1 MTTLYTRLPDKKA
14 VHVVLIDDDEVDVE
28 AVVRSFRL
36 HGMANPI
43 TTFRN
48 GAEALHAMR
57 GRFGSELGATPF
69 LILLDL
75 NMPMMNGIE
84 FLDAIRGDP
93 GLRRTIVFAL
103 TTSDTDE
110 DKRAAYER
118 HVAGYLVKS
127 HLGVSYSALTQ
138 MLDNYWRIVEFPS
151 VHSSATGSPRPP
163 R

>member
-1 MTTLYTRLPDKKA
+1 MMTQKSRAMDKKS

-36 HGMANPI
+36 HGLYNQMTI
-43 TTFRN
+43 FHN
-48 GAEALHAMR
+48 GAEAIQAMR
-57 GRFGSELGATPF
+57 GRFGRELTEKPF
-69 LILLDL
+69 LVLLDL

-84 FLDAIRGDP
+84 FLDALRSDP
-93 GLRRTIVFAL
+93 YLRRAIVFAL

-127 HLGVSYSALTQ
+127 HLGVSYGALTQ
-138 MLDNYWRIVEFPS
+138 MLDNYWGIVEFP
-151 VHSSATGSPRPP
+151 TT
-163 R
+163 

>member
-1 MTTLYTRLPDKKA
+1 MTIQHSSSTNKQA
-14 VHVVLIDDDEVDVE
+14 VHVVLIDDDEVDIE

-36 HGMANPI
+36 HGFSNPI

-48 GAEALHAMR
+48 GAEALQAMR
-57 GRFGSELGATPF
+57 GRFGRELGTVPF
-69 LILLDL
+69 LVLLDL

-84 FLDAIRGDP
+84 FLDAIRADP

-110 DKRAAYER
+110 AKRAAYER

-127 HLGVSYSALTQ
+127 HLGVAYSALTQ
-138 MLDNYWRIVEFPS
+138 MLDNYWSIVEFPTS
-151 VHSSATGSPRPP
+151 YGAPLG
-163 R
+163 

>member
-1 MTTLYTRLPDKKA
+1 MLTQKSGSTGKQA

-36 HGMANPI
+36 HGLQNQI
-43 TTFRN
+43 TVFRN
-48 GAEALHAMR
+48 GAEAIQALR
-57 GRFGSELGATPF
+57 GRFGRELTESPF
-69 LILLDL
+69 LVLLDL

-84 FLDAIRGDP
+84 FLDVIRSDAT
-93 GLRRTIVFAL
+93 LRRAIVFAL

-127 HLGVSYSALTQ
+127 HMGVAYGALTK
-138 MLDNYWRIVEFPS
+138 MLDNYWRIVEFPTS
-151 VHSSATGSPRPP
+151 YEANVG
-163 R
+163 

>member
-1 MTTLYTRLPDKKA
+1 MLTQKSGAMDKKS

-36 HGMANPI
+36 HGLYNQI

-48 GAEALHAMR
+48 GAEAIQAMR
-57 GRFGSELGATPF
+57 GRFGRELTEKPF
-69 LILLDL
+69 LVLLDL

-84 FLDAIRGDP
+84 FLDALRDDP
-93 GLRRTIVFAL
+93 HLRRAIVFAL

-127 HLGVSYSALTQ
+127 HLGVSYGSLTQ
-138 MLDNYWRIVEFPS
+138 MLANYWSIVEFP
-151 VHSSATGSPRPP
+151 TTWRE
-163 R
+163 

>member
-1 MTTLYTRLPDKKA
+1 

-36 HGMANPI
+36 HGLPNPI
-43 TTFRN
+43 TVFRN
-48 GAEALHAMR
+48 GAEAIQAMR
-57 GRFGSELGATPF
+57 GRFGSELTAAPF
-69 LILLDL
+69 LVLLDL

-84 FLDAIRGDP
+84 FLDAIRSDP
-93 GLRRTIVFAL
+93 NLRRTIVFAL

-110 DKRAAYER
+110 DRSAAYER

-127 HLGVSYSALTQ
+127 QLGVSYQALTQ

-151 VHSSATGSPRPP
+151 FSGPTPG
-163 R
+163 

>member
-1 MTTLYTRLPDKKA
+1 MLIHRGSLLGKQA

-36 HGMANPI
+36 HGLHNPI
-43 TTFRN
+43 TIFRN
-48 GAEALHAMR
+48 GAEALHAMH
-57 GRFGSELGATPF
+57 GRFGRDLAVTPF
-69 LILLDL
+69 LVLLDL

-110 DKRAAYER
+110 DKRAAYDR

-127 HLGVSYSALTQ
+127 HLGVSYSALAQ
-138 MLDNYWRIVEFPS
+138 MLDNYWRIVEFPTS
-151 VHSSATGSPRPP
+151 YEANVG
-163 R
+163 

>member
-1 MTTLYTRLPDKKA
+1 MFAQRGSLMDKKS
-14 VHVVLIDDDEVDVE
+14 VHVVLIDDDDVDVE

-36 HGMANPI
+36 HGLHNPI
-43 TTFRN
+43 TIFRN
-48 GAEALHAMR
+48 GAEALQAMR
-57 GRFGSELGATPF
+57 GRFGSELATTPF
-69 LILLDL
+69 LVLLDL

-93 GLRRTIVFAL
+93 DLRRAIVFAL

-127 HLGVSYSALTQ
+127 HLGVSYGSLTQ
-138 MLDNYWRIVEFPS
+138 MLDNYWRIVEFPTS
-151 VHSSATGSPRPP
+151 FGAVLG
-163 R
+163 

>member
-1 MTTLYTRLPDKKA
+1 MLTHRSGGMGKKA

-36 HGMANPI
+36 HGLSNQI
-43 TTFRN
+43 TVFRN
-48 GAEALHAMR
+48 GAEAIQALR
-57 GRFGSELGATPF
+57 GRFGRELTESPF
-69 LILLDL
+69 LVLLDL

-84 FLDAIRGDP
+84 FLDAIRSDSI
-93 GLRRTIVFAL
+93 LRRAIVFAL

-127 HLGVSYSALTQ
+127 HMGVSYGALAQ
-138 MLDNYWRIVEFPS
+138 MLDNYWRIVEFPTS
-151 VHSSATGSPRPP
+151 HGAAIG
-163 R
+163 